1 MDLETLELYVGKIYN
16 SIKGSKFENIKQIS
30 EKYNKYL
37 ENVSTFNWIL
47 TNSGRQFTS
56 SINPIMENEEE
67 WYGVHYNSS

>member
-1 MDLETLELYVGKIYN
+1 M
-16 SIKGSKFENIKQIS
+16 KFENIKQIS

-47 TNSGRQFTS
+47 TNAGRQFTS